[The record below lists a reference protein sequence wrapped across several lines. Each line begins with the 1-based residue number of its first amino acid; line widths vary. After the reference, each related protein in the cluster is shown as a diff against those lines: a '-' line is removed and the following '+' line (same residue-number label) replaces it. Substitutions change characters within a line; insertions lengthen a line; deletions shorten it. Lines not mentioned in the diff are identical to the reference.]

1 MRLIDADALEKRIRE
16 MCPAPSQSDYTGDY
30 DEYVQV
36 AQEMVVDV
44 LEAINS
50 APIISSP
57 LNAPLTLD
65 ELREM
70 DGDPVW
76 VAFLER
82 SEESRWYLI
91 DGYNQERLIFS
102 GAYGAYVRWDEM
114 GKTWL
119 AYHRRPENPTQG
131 DQNTQTD
138 QS

>member
-1 MRLIDADALEKRIRE
+1 MRLIDADALEKRIIE
-16 MCPAPSQSDYTGDY
+16 MCPAPSQPDYTGDY

-70 DGDPVW
+70 DGEPVW
-76 VAFLER
+76 CVSAINSK
-82 SEESRWYLI
+82 SEWAILHIAEQPKDWFISTA
-91 DGYNQERLIFS
+91 
-102 GAYGAYVRWDEM
+102 GASCGFGDKDTY
-114 GKTWL
+114 GKTWW
-119 AYHRRPENPTQG
+119 AYHCKPESGTI
-131 DQNTQTD
+131 
-138 QS
+138 